1 MNPHPYAQVQT
12 LVPLQP
18 GIQRF
23 HGRHDAQP
31 GLYCPLGI
39 IAVGLGP
46 AEVDEQAVTQLLRD
60 MALEA
65 LDHFG

>member
-12 LVPLQP
+12 LVPLQA

-23 HGRHDAQP
+23 HGREDAQP
-31 GLYCPLGI
+31 SLYRPLGI
-39 IAVGLGP
+39 LVVGLGP
-46 AEVDEQAVTQLLRD
+46 AEVDEQAVTQILRD

>member
-18 GIQRF
+18 G
-23 HGRHDAQP
+23 
-31 GLYCPLGI
+31 LYRPLGI
-39 IAVGLGP
+39 LVVGLGP
-46 AEVDEQAVTQLLRD
+46 AEVDEQAVTQILRD